1 MNKARR
7 AEIAELIDLL
17 RPLVDTID
25 DLKTRIENVRDE
37 EQEYYDNMP
46 EGLQMSDRGQT
57 AEAAISELDDV
68 VSMFDDF
75 DVETIIGSLETA
87 AE

>member
-7 AEIAELIDLL
+7 AEIADIIERL

-25 DLKTRIENVRDE
+25 DLKSDIESIRDD
-37 EQEYYDNMP
+37 EQGYYDNMP

-57 AEAAISELDDV
+57 AESAISELDDV

>member
-7 AEIAELIDLL
+7 ADIAAIIERLQ
-17 RPLVDTID
+17 PLVDEIESLKSDIETI
-25 DLKTRIENVRDE
+25 RDE
-37 EQEYYDNMP
+37 EQDYYDNMP
-46 EGLQMSDRGQT
+46 EGLQQSDRGMT